1 MNTVLKKLYFVWSNF
16 KPNDT
21 GTRSVLVTENTVG
34 LRSVWETG
42 KDWMKS
48 SLEDALKADT
58 IKPVVDLKMAD
69 NDG

>member
-1 MNTVLKKLYFVWSNF
+1 MNTVLKKLYFVCSNF

-21 GTRSVLVTENTVG
+21 GTRPDKVRDNTVG
-34 LRSVWETG
+34 AGSVWETG
-42 KDWMKS
+42 KEWMKG

-58 IKPVVDLKMAD
+58 IKRAANLKMAD